1 MKTNRKAEEHIE
13 RDRFVIPWEEN
24 VFPPRPKG
32 PSDYH
37 LNEFELIT
45 DVDVMREIA
54 KYYYNS
60 AKQTSGRIMI
70 FRSVLINW
78 INLLKTM
85 ALNFNLLMVIIGW

>member
-1 MKTNRKAEEHIE
+1 
-13 RDRFVIPWEEN
+13 
-24 VFPPRPKG
+24 
-32 PSDYH
+32 
-37 LNEFELIT
+37 
-45 DVDVMREIA
+45 MREVA